1 MEKIFD
7 FLKQIVFSAFLL
19 YGYNIIA
26 VNFNLVIPINIIT
39 LFLVVFLGAPGMFT
53 LILFKL
59 TVL

>member
-1 MEKIFD
+1 MEKIFKI
-7 FLKQIVFSAFLL
+7 LRQIVFSSFLL

-26 VNFNLVIPINIIT
+26 TNFNLIIPINVITIIFVT
-39 LFLVVFLGAPGMFT
+39 ILGAPGLFA

>member
-1 MEKIFD
+1 MNKVLD
-7 FLKQIVFSAFLL
+7 VVKKIVFSAFLL
-19 YGYNIIA
+19 YGYNLIA

-39 LFLVVFLGAPGMFT
+39 ILLVSFLGAPGMFA

>member
-1 MEKIFD
+1 MDKIFNW
-7 FLKQIVFSAFLL
+7 LKKIVFSAFLL

-26 VNFNLVIPINIIT
+26 SNFNLVIPINVIT
-39 LFLVVFLGAPGMFT
+39 ILLVSFLGAPGMFA